1 MITYEKEI
9 LAHLTKISVFIIISH
24 YLKSIRNPTEQ
35 PQRYGEG
42 GLGSA

>member
-9 LAHLTKISVFIIISH
+9 LANLPKISVFIIISN
-24 YLKSIRNPTEQ
+24 YLWSNRNPTEQ